1 MTKKKATTYKW
12 DEFFRRL
19 KNSVFRPKRQT
30 KDIVFRLVFGNDRQA
45 LLQLYNVLH
54 GTGYTDPHELQI
66 VTLDNAIY
74 ISRKNDLAF
83 LLAGSINM
91 YEHQS
96 TLNPNMPVRFLI
108 YLAQEYQLLV
118 ESTDKSLYGSELI
131 PLPTPQCIVF
141 YNGTTDAPD
150 EYELRLSSAFS
161 NQDVEPAAEVVVRG
175 ININYGHNEHLMQ
188 GCEMLSQ
195 YAQFVA
201 VTREYANRYNNRE
214 EAMNAAIEYC
224 IVHGILE
231 DILRKHRSQVL
242 GSLLEEFDEKKYA
255 RTLREEGYE
264 AGREA
269 GYASGKEEG
278 YESGRTDGF
287 SEGERCGL
295 ERGLEQGIERG
306 LEQGAERGRME
317 KEQEL
322 LRNLI
327 NTMQL
332 TENEARKMLGIHS
345 EE

>member
-1 MTKKKATTYKW
+1 MAKKKVTYKW
-12 DEFFRRL
+12 DEFLKRL
-19 KNSVFRPKRQT
+19 KDSIFRPKRQT

-54 GTGYTDPHELQI
+54 GTAYTDPHELQI

-118 ESTDKSLYGSELI
+118 ESTDKSLYGSEMI
-131 PLPTPQCIVF
+131 PLPTPQCVVF
-141 YNGTTDAPD
+141 YNGTADTPD

-161 NQDVEPAAEVVVRG
+161 NQDVEPAVEVVVKV
-175 ININYGHNEHLMQ
+175 ININYGHNEYLMQ
-188 GCEMLSQ
+188 GCGMLSQ

-201 VTREYANRYNNRE
+201 ATREYANKYNNRE

-224 IVHGILE
+224 IAHGILE

-255 RTLREEGYE
+255 RTLRAEGYE
-264 AGREA
+264 AGR
-269 GYASGKEEG
+269 
-278 YESGRTDGF
+278 TDGF
-287 SEGERCGL
+287 TEGEQY
-295 ERGLEQGIERG
+295 GLEQGKNKLLVKLVKDGNLTI
-306 LEQGAERGRME
+306 QKAAAEADMTVTQFEE
-317 KEQEL
+317 KYL
-322 LRNLI
+322 
-327 NTMQL
+327 
-332 TENEARKMLGIHS
+332 K
-345 EE
+345 

>member
-1 MTKKKATTYKW
+1 MAKKKVTTYTW
-12 DEFFRRL
+12 DMFFKRL
-19 KNSVFRPKRQT
+19 QENIFRPKRQT
-30 KDIVFRLVFGNDRQA
+30 KDILFRLVFGNDRQA
-45 LLQLYNVLH
+45 LLQLYNALH
-54 GTGYTDPHELQI
+54 GTAYTDPHELQI

-118 ESTDKSLYGSELI
+118 ESTDRSLYGSELI
-131 PLPTPQCIVF
+131 PLPTPQCVVF
-141 YNGTTDAPD
+141 YNGIADTPD

-161 NQDVEPAAEVVVRG
+161 NQDVEPAVEVVVNV

-188 GCEMLSQ
+188 GCGLLSQ

-201 VTREYANRYNNRE
+201 ATREYANKYDNRK

-224 IVHGILE
+224 IEHGILE

-255 RTLREEGYE
+255 RTLREEGREAGYE
-264 AGREA
+264 AGR
-269 GYASGKEEG
+269 S
-278 YESGRTDGF
+278 DGF
-287 SEGERCGL
+287 TEGEQFGL
-295 ERGLEQGIERG
+295 ERGI
-306 LEQGAERGRME
+306 
-317 KEQEL
+317 EQEKFRL
-322 LRNLI
+322 LVKLVKDGNLTVQKAAI
-327 NTMQL
+327 
-332 TENEARKMLGIHS
+332 EADMTVS
-345 EE
+345 EFEEKYL

>member
-1 MTKKKATTYKW
+1 MAKKKVTTYTW
-12 DEFFRRL
+12 DMFFKRL
-19 KNSVFRPKRQT
+19 QGNIFRPKRQT
-30 KDIVFRLVFGNDRQA
+30 KDILFRLVFGNDRQA
-45 LLQLYNVLH
+45 LLQLYNALH
-54 GTGYTDPHELQI
+54 GTAYTNPHELQI

-131 PLPTPQCIVF
+131 PLPTPQCVVF
-141 YNGTTDAPD
+141 YNGTADTPD

-161 NQDVEPAAEVVVRG
+161 NQDVEPAVEVVVNV

-188 GCEMLSQ
+188 GCGLLSQ

-201 VTREYANRYNNRE
+201 ATREYANKYDNRE

-224 IVHGILE
+224 IEHGILE

-255 RTLREEGYE
+255 RTLRAEGYESGREEGYE
-264 AGREA
+264 AGR
-269 GYASGKEEG
+269 
-278 YESGRTDGF
+278 TDGF
-287 SEGERCGL
+287 TEGEQCGL
-295 ERGLEQGIERG
+295 ELGIERG
-306 LEQGAERGRME
+306 IAKGAEQERYRLLVKLVKDGNLTIQKAAAEADMTVTQFE
-317 KEQEL
+317 KKYL
-322 LRNLI
+322 
-327 NTMQL
+327 
-332 TENEARKMLGIHS
+332 K
-345 EE
+345 

>member
-1 MTKKKATTYKW
+1 MAKKKVTYKW
-12 DEFFRRL
+12 DEFLKRL
-19 KNSVFRPKRQT
+19 KDSIFHPKRQT

-54 GTGYTDPHELQI
+54 GTAYTDPHELQI

-118 ESTDKSLYGSELI
+118 ESMDKSLYGSELI
-131 PLPTPQCIVF
+131 PLPTPQCVVF
-141 YNGTTDAPD
+141 YNGIADTPD

-161 NQDVEPAAEVVVRG
+161 NQDVEPAVEVVVKV
-175 ININYGHNEHLMQ
+175 ININYGHNEYLMQ
-188 GCEMLSQ
+188 GCGMLSQ

-224 IVHGILE
+224 IAHGILE

-255 RTLREEGYE
+255 RTLRAEGYE
-264 AGREA
+264 AGR
-269 GYASGKEEG
+269 
-278 YESGRTDGF
+278 TDGF
-287 SEGERCGL
+287 TEGEQY
-295 ERGLEQGIERG
+295 GLEQGKNKLLVKLVKDGNLTI
-306 LEQGAERGRME
+306 QKAAAEADMTVTQFEE
-317 KEQEL
+317 KYL
-322 LRNLI
+322 
-327 NTMQL
+327 
-332 TENEARKMLGIHS
+332 K
-345 EE
+345 

>member
-1 MTKKKATTYKW
+1 MAKKKTITYKW

-19 KNSVFRPKRQT
+19 KNSIFRPKRQS
-30 KDIVFRLVFGNDRQA
+30 KDILFRLVFGNDRQA

-54 GTGYTDPHELQI
+54 GTAYADPHELQI

-118 ESTDKSLYGSELI
+118 ESNDKSLYGSELI

-141 YNGTTDAPD
+141 YNGTTDTPD

-161 NQDVEPAAEVVVRG
+161 NQDVEPAVEVMVKV
-175 ININYGHNEHLMQ
+175 ININYGPNEHLMQ
-188 GCEMLSQ
+188 GCGMLSQ

-224 IVHGILE
+224 IGHGILE

-264 AGREA
+264 AGRTD
-269 GYASGKEEG
+269 G

-295 ERGLEQGIERG
+295 ERGI
-306 LEQGAERGRME
+306 EQGAERGRME

-322 LRNLI
+322 LQNLMY
-327 NTMQL
+327 TMNI
-332 TENEARKMLGIHS
+332 TEAEAREKLGI
-345 EE
+345 

>member
-1 MTKKKATTYKW
+1 MAKKKVTYKW
-12 DEFFRRL
+12 DEFLKRL
-19 KNSVFRPKRQT
+19 KDSIFRPKRQT

-54 GTGYTDPHELQI
+54 GTAYTDPHELQI

-118 ESTDKSLYGSELI
+118 ESTDKSLYGSEMI
-131 PLPTPQCIVF
+131 PLPTPQCVVF
-141 YNGTTDAPD
+141 YNGTADTPD

-161 NQDVEPAAEVVVRG
+161 NQNVEPAVEVVVKV
-175 ININYGHNEHLMQ
+175 ININYGHNEYLMQ
-188 GCEMLSQ
+188 GCGMLSQ

-201 VTREYANRYNNRE
+201 ATREYANKYDNRE

-224 IVHGILE
+224 IEHGILE

-264 AGREA
+264 AGR
-269 GYASGKEEG
+269 
-278 YESGRTDGF
+278 TDGF
-287 SEGERCGL
+287 TEGEQY
-295 ERGLEQGIERG
+295 GLEQGKNKLLVKLVKDGTLTI
-306 LEQGAERGRME
+306 QKAAAEADMTVTQFEE
-317 KEQEL
+317 KYL
-322 LRNLI
+322 
-327 NTMQL
+327 
-332 TENEARKMLGIHS
+332 K
-345 EE
+345 

>member
-1 MTKKKATTYKW
+1 MAKKKVTYKW
-12 DEFFRRL
+12 DEFLKRL
-19 KNSVFRPKRQT
+19 KDSIFRPKRQT

-54 GTGYTDPHELQI
+54 GTAYTDPHELQI

-118 ESTDKSLYGSELI
+118 ESTDKSLYGSEMI
-131 PLPTPQCIVF
+131 PLPTPQCVVF
-141 YNGTTDAPD
+141 YNGTADTPD

-161 NQDVEPAAEVVVRG
+161 NQNVEPAVEVVVKV
-175 ININYGHNEHLMQ
+175 ININYGHNEYLMQ
-188 GCEMLSQ
+188 GCGMLSQ

-201 VTREYANRYNNRE
+201 ATREYANRYNNRE

-224 IVHGILE
+224 IEHGILE

-264 AGREA
+264 AGR
-269 GYASGKEEG
+269 
-278 YESGRTDGF
+278 TDGF
-287 SEGERCGL
+287 TEGEQY
-295 ERGLEQGIERG
+295 GLEQGKNKLLVKLVKDGTLTI
-306 LEQGAERGRME
+306 QKAAAEADMTVTQFEE
-317 KEQEL
+317 KYL
-322 LRNLI
+322 
-327 NTMQL
+327 
-332 TENEARKMLGIHS
+332 K
-345 EE
+345 

>member
-1 MTKKKATTYKW
+1 MAKKKVTTYTW
-12 DEFFRRL
+12 DMFFKRL
-19 KNSVFRPKRQT
+19 QENIFRPKRQT
-30 KDIVFRLVFGNDRQA
+30 KDILFRLVFGNDRQA
-45 LLQLYNVLH
+45 LLQLYNALH
-54 GTGYTDPHELQI
+54 GTAYTNPHELQI

-131 PLPTPQCIVF
+131 PLPTPQCVVF
-141 YNGTTDAPD
+141 YNGTADTPD

-161 NQDVEPAAEVVVRG
+161 NQDVEPAVEVVVNV

-188 GCEMLSQ
+188 GCGLLSQ

-201 VTREYANRYNNRE
+201 ATREYANKYDNRK

-224 IVHGILE
+224 IEHGILE

-255 RTLREEGYE
+255 RTLREEGREAGYE
-264 AGREA
+264 AGR
-269 GYASGKEEG
+269 S
-278 YESGRTDGF
+278 DGF
-287 SEGERCGL
+287 TEGEQFGL
-295 ERGLEQGIERG
+295 ERGI
-306 LEQGAERGRME
+306 
-317 KEQEL
+317 EQEKFRL
-322 LRNLI
+322 LVKLVKDGNLTVQKAAI
-327 NTMQL
+327 
-332 TENEARKMLGIHS
+332 EADMTVS
-345 EE
+345 EFEEKYL

>member
-1 MTKKKATTYKW
+1 MAKKKVTYKW
-12 DEFFRRL
+12 DEFLKRL
-19 KNSVFRPKRQT
+19 KDSIFRPKRQT

-54 GTGYTDPHELQI
+54 GTAYTDPHELQI

-118 ESTDKSLYGSELI
+118 ESTDKSLYGSEMI
-131 PLPTPQCIVF
+131 PLPTPQCVVF
-141 YNGTTDAPD
+141 YNGTAYAPD

-161 NQDVEPAAEVVVRG
+161 NQDVEPAVEVVVKV
-175 ININYGHNEHLMQ
+175 ININYGHNEYLMQ
-188 GCEMLSQ
+188 GCGMLSQ

-224 IVHGILE
+224 IGHGILE

-264 AGREA
+264 AGR
-269 GYASGKEEG
+269 
-278 YESGRTDGF
+278 TDGF
-287 SEGERCGL
+287 AEGEQYGL
-295 ERGLEQGIERG
+295 QQGKNKLLVKLVKDG
-306 LEQGAERGRME
+306 NLTVQKAAAEADMTVSEFE
-317 KEQEL
+317 KKYL
-322 LRNLI
+322 
-327 NTMQL
+327 
-332 TENEARKMLGIHS
+332 
-345 EE
+345 

>member
-1 MTKKKATTYKW
+1 MAKKKVTTYKW
-12 DEFFRRL
+12 DEFVRRL
-19 KNSVFRPKRQT
+19 KSSIFHPKRQT

-54 GTGYTDPHELQI
+54 GTAYVDPHELQI

-118 ESTDKSLYGSELI
+118 ESTDRSLYGSELI
-131 PLPTPQCIVF
+131 PLPTPQCVVF
-141 YNGTTDAPD
+141 YNGTTDTPD

-161 NQDVEPAAEVVVRG
+161 NQDVEPAVEVVVKV

-188 GCEMLSQ
+188 GCGMLSQ

-201 VTREYANRYNNRE
+201 VTREYANKYDNRE

-224 IVHGILE
+224 IGHGLLE

-255 RTLREEGYE
+255 KTLREEGYE
-264 AGREA
+264 VGREE
-269 GYASGKEEG
+269 GYASGREEGYVSGRKEGYVSGKEEG
-278 YESGRTDGF
+278 YASGRTDGL
-287 SEGERCGL
+287 SEGEREGSFSML
-295 ERGLEQGIERG
+295 AELVNDGTITIQKAAEKAGMDEAAFKKKMNEQ
-306 LEQGAERGRME
+306 
-317 KEQEL
+317 
-322 LRNLI
+322 
-327 NTMQL
+327 
-332 TENEARKMLGIHS
+332 
-345 EE
+345 

>member
-1 MTKKKATTYKW
+1 MAKKKTTTYKW

-19 KNSVFRPKRQT
+19 KNSIFRPKRQT

-45 LLQLYNVLH
+45 LLQLYNALH
-54 GTGYTDPHELQI
+54 GTAYTNPHELQI

-118 ESTDKSLYGSELI
+118 ESTDRSLYGSELI
-131 PLPTPQCIVF
+131 PLPTPQCVVF
-141 YNGTTDAPD
+141 YNGTTDTPD

-161 NQDVEPAAEVVVRG
+161 NQDVEPSVEVVVKV

-188 GCEMLSQ
+188 GCAMLSQ

-201 VTREYANRYNNRE
+201 VTREYANRYDNRE

-224 IVHGILE
+224 IGHGILE

-264 AGREA
+264 AGR
-269 GYASGKEEG
+269 
-278 YESGRTDGF
+278 TDGF

-295 ERGLEQGIERG
+295 ERGIERG
-306 LEQGAERGRME
+306 KIE

-322 LRNLI
+322 LQNLMY
-327 NTMQL
+327 TMNL
-332 TENEARKMLGIHS
+332 TETEAREKLGIRS
-345 EE
+345 ER

>member
-1 MTKKKATTYKW
+1 MAKKKTTMYKW
-12 DEFFRRL
+12 DLFFQRL
-19 KNSVFRPKRQT
+19 QENIFHPKRQT
-30 KDIVFRLVFGNDRQA
+30 KDILFRLVFGDDRQA
-45 LLQLYNVLH
+45 LLQLYNALH
-54 GTGYTDPHELQI
+54 GTAYTNPHELQI

-118 ESTDKSLYGSELI
+118 ESTDRSLYGSELI
-131 PLPTPQCIVF
+131 PLPTPQCVVF
-141 YNGTTDAPD
+141 YNGTADTPD

-161 NQDVEPAAEVVVRG
+161 NQDVEPAVEVVVKV
-175 ININYGHNEHLMQ
+175 ININYGHNEYLMQ
-188 GCEMLSQ
+188 GCGMLSQ

-224 IVHGILE
+224 IGHGILE

-264 AGREA
+264 AGR
-269 GYASGKEEG
+269 
-278 YESGRTDGF
+278 TDGF
-287 SEGERCGL
+287 AEGEQYGL
-295 ERGLEQGIERG
+295 QQGKNKLLVKLVKDG
-306 LEQGAERGRME
+306 NLTVQKAAAEADMTVSEFE
-317 KEQEL
+317 KKYL
-322 LRNLI
+322 
-327 NTMQL
+327 
-332 TENEARKMLGIHS
+332 
-345 EE
+345 

>member
-1 MTKKKATTYKW
+1 MAKKKITKYKW
-12 DEFFRRL
+12 DLFFQRL
-19 KNSVFRPKRQT
+19 QENIFRPKRQT
-30 KDIVFRLVFGNDRQA
+30 KDILFRLVFGDDRQA
-45 LLQLYNVLH
+45 LLQLYNALH
-54 GTGYTDPHELQI
+54 GTAYTNPHELQI

-131 PLPTPQCIVF
+131 PLPTPQCVVF
-141 YNGTTDAPD
+141 YNGTADTPD

-161 NQDVEPAAEVVVRG
+161 NQNVEPAVEVVVKV

-188 GCEMLSQ
+188 GCGLLSQ

-201 VTREYANRYNNRE
+201 ATREYANKYDNRE

-224 IVHGILE
+224 IEHGILE

-255 RTLREEGYE
+255 KTLREEGYE
-264 AGREA
+264 SGREA
-269 GYASGKEEG
+269 GYEA
-278 YESGRTDGF
+278 
-287 SEGERCGL
+287 GL
-295 ERGLEQGIERG
+295 ERGI
-306 LEQGAERGRME
+306 
-317 KEQEL
+317 EQEKFRL
-322 LRNLI
+322 LVKLVKDGNLTVQKAAI
-327 NTMQL
+327 
-332 TENEARKMLGIHS
+332 EADMTVS
-345 EE
+345 EFEEKYL

>member
-1 MTKKKATTYKW
+1 MAKKKVTTYTW
-12 DEFFRRL
+12 DMFFKRL
-19 KNSVFRPKRQT
+19 QENIFRPKRQT
-30 KDIVFRLVFGNDRQA
+30 KDILFRLVFGNDRQA

-54 GTGYTDPHELQI
+54 GTAYTDPHELQI

-131 PLPTPQCIVF
+131 PLPTPQCVVF
-141 YNGTTDAPD
+141 YNGTADTPD

-161 NQDVEPAAEVVVRG
+161 SQDVEPAVEVVVKV

-188 GCEMLSQ
+188 GCGLLSQ

-201 VTREYANRYNNRE
+201 ATREYANNYDNRE
-214 EAMNAAIEYC
+214 EAMNAAIDYC
-224 IVHGILE
+224 IGHGILE

-255 RTLREEGYE
+255 RTLRAEGREEGYKAGRLDGFTEGEQCGIEQERYRLLIKLVKDGNLTVQKAAAE
-264 AGREA
+264 AGMSVSEF
-269 GYASGKEEG
+269 EEK
-278 YESGRTDGF
+278 Y
-287 SEGERCGL
+287 L
-295 ERGLEQGIERG
+295 
-306 LEQGAERGRME
+306 A
-317 KEQEL
+317 
-322 LRNLI
+322 
-327 NTMQL
+327 
-332 TENEARKMLGIHS
+332 LGIRYY
-345 EE
+345 

>member
-1 MTKKKATTYKW
+1 MQ
-12 DEFFRRL
+12 DEFLKRL
-19 KNSVFRPKRQT
+19 KDSIFRPKRQT

-54 GTGYTDPHELQI
+54 GTAYTDPHELQI

-91 YEHQS
+91 Y
-96 TLNPNMPVRFLI
+96 I

-118 ESTDKSLYGSELI
+118 ESTDKSLYGSEMI
-131 PLPTPQCIVF
+131 PLPTPQCVVF
-141 YNGTTDAPD
+141 YNGTADAPD

-161 NQDVEPAAEVVVRG
+161 NQDVEPAVEVVVKV
-175 ININYGHNEHLMQ
+175 ININYGHNEYLMQ
-188 GCEMLSQ
+188 GCGMLSQ

-224 IVHGILE
+224 IGHGILE

-264 AGREA
+264 AGR
-269 GYASGKEEG
+269 
-278 YESGRTDGF
+278 TDGF
-287 SEGERCGL
+287 AEGEQYGL
-295 ERGLEQGIERG
+295 QQGKNKLLVKLVKDG
-306 LEQGAERGRME
+306 NLTVQKAAAEADMTVSEFE
-317 KEQEL
+317 KKYL
-322 LRNLI
+322 
-327 NTMQL
+327 
-332 TENEARKMLGIHS
+332 
-345 EE
+345 

>member
-1 MTKKKATTYKW
+1 MAKKKTTKYKW
-12 DEFFRRL
+12 DLFFQRL
-19 KNSVFRPKRQT
+19 QENIFHPKRQT
-30 KDIVFRLVFGNDRQA
+30 KDIVFRLVFGDDRQA
-45 LLQLYNVLH
+45 LLQLYNALH
-54 GTGYTDPHELQI
+54 GTAYTDPHELQI

-131 PLPTPQCIVF
+131 PLPTPQCVVF
-141 YNGTTDAPD
+141 YNGTADTPD

-161 NQDVEPAAEVVVRG
+161 SQDVEPAVEVVVKV

-188 GCEMLSQ
+188 GCGLLSQ

-201 VTREYANRYNNRE
+201 VTREYANKYDNRE

-224 IVHGILE
+224 IEHGILE

-255 RTLREEGYE
+255 KTLREEGYESGREEGYE
-264 AGREA
+264 AGRSDGFTEGEQCGIEQERYRLLIKLVKDGNLTVQKAAAEA
-269 GYASGKEEG
+269 GMSVSEFEEK
-278 YESGRTDGF
+278 Y
-287 SEGERCGL
+287 L
-295 ERGLEQGIERG
+295 
-306 LEQGAERGRME
+306 A
-317 KEQEL
+317 
-322 LRNLI
+322 
-327 NTMQL
+327 
-332 TENEARKMLGIHS
+332 LGVR
-345 EE
+345 

>member
-1 MTKKKATTYKW
+1 MAKKKVTYKW
-12 DEFFRRL
+12 DEFLKRL
-19 KNSVFRPKRQT
+19 KDSIFRPKRQT

-45 LLQLYNVLH
+45 LLQLYNALH
-54 GTGYTDPHELQI
+54 GTAYTDPHELQI

-118 ESTDKSLYGSELI
+118 ESMDKSLYGSELI
-131 PLPTPQCIVF
+131 PLPTPQCVVF
-141 YNGTTDAPD
+141 YNGIVDTPD

-161 NQDVEPAAEVVVRG
+161 NQDVEPAVEVVVKV
-175 ININYGHNEHLMQ
+175 ININYGHNEYLMQ
-188 GCEMLSQ
+188 GCGMLSQ

-201 VTREYANRYNNRE
+201 ATREYANKYDNRE

-224 IVHGILE
+224 IAHGILE

-264 AGREA
+264 AGR
-269 GYASGKEEG
+269 
-278 YESGRTDGF
+278 TDGF
-287 SEGERCGL
+287 TEGEQY
-295 ERGLEQGIERG
+295 GLEQGKNKLLVKLVKDGNLTI
-306 LEQGAERGRME
+306 QKAAAEADMTVTQFE
-317 KEQEL
+317 KKYL
-322 LRNLI
+322 
-327 NTMQL
+327 
-332 TENEARKMLGIHS
+332 K
-345 EE
+345 